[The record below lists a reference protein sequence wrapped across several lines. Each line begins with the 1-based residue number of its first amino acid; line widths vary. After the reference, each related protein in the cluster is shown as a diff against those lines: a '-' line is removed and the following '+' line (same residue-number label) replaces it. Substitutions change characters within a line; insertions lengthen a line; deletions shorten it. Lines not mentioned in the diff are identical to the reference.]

1 MAIDKDKTYEYHIE
15 ARGNELDSN
24 NHVNN
29 AVYLN
34 YIEQARWSVFQET
47 ELLHLLKGS
56 GNKIVVI
63 EMNIRYM
70 KEIKIFDKVVIET
83 RIKKE
88 LPYLIFNHRI
98 QNATDNKRHARA
110 SVKTLLLDENNTPVD
125 IPDEIFLNK

>member
-1 MAIDKDKTYEYHIE
+1 MAIDKNKIYQYHIE

-34 YIEQARWSVFQET
+34 YMEQARWSVFQET
-47 ELLHLLKGS
+47 GLLHLLKGS
-56 GNKIVVI
+56 GNKIVVV

-70 KEIKIFDKVVIET
+70 KEIKLFDKVIIET

-98 QNATDNKRHARA
+98 LNATDNKRHARA
-110 SVKTLLLDENNTPVD
+110 MVKTLLLDENNTPVD

>member
-1 MAIDKDKTYEYHIE
+1 MAIDKNTTYQYHIE
-15 ARGNELDSN
+15 ARGNELDSY

-34 YIEQARWSVFQET
+34 YMEQARWSIFQKT
-47 ELLHLLKGS
+47 GLLHLLKGS
-56 GNKIVVI
+56 GNKIVVV

-70 KEIKIFDKVVIET
+70 KEIKIFDKVIIET

-98 QNATDNKRHARA
+98 LNATDNKRHARSA
-110 SVKTLLLDENNTPVD
+110 VKTLLLDENNTPVD
-125 IPDEIFLNK
+125 IPHEIFLNE